1 MLVTSVISRDTA
13 PFEFRIGREKDG
25 PVQIGM
31 SEFQESN
38 STWRRLRL
46 QQILYKSVLD
56 NDLDMVLKCVQHGAD
71 IREEY
76 HPVSATCDTYE
87 AKHLD
92 LGIVVLLA
100 QGCEIFSGEL
110 RQK

>member
-1 MLVTSVISRDTA
+1 
-13 PFEFRIGREKDG
+13 
-25 PVQIGM
+25 M

-76 HPVSATCDTYE
+76 HPVSDTCDTYK
-87 AKHLD
+87 AKQACPLNLD
-92 LGIVVLLA
+92 IVVQL
-100 QGCEIFSGEL
+100 IS
-110 RQK
+110 

>member
-1 MLVTSVISRDTA
+1 
-13 PFEFRIGREKDG
+13 
-25 PVQIGM
+25 M

-76 HPVSATCDTYE
+76 HPVSATCDTLIY
-87 AKHLD
+87 ALM
-92 LGIVVLLA
+92 
-100 QGCEIFSGEL
+100 FSWF
-110 RQK
+110 RTAICMRY